1 MKYEYG
7 IYLGEECIEEYE
19 DSSSA
24 YHQAAAY
31 TRESGNLHTVRKNH
45 DTENEY
51 NVYIND
57 VLCAAGYMN
66 SILNALANQVKSEE
80 NRNTKEINIK
90 IIKQENKVPTK
101 KG

>member
-31 TRESGNLHTVRKNH
+31 TRDSGNLHTVRKIH

-51 NVYIND
+51 NVYIDN
-57 VLCAAGYMN
+57 VLCAVGDMD
-66 SILNALANQVKSEE
+66 SILSTLANQVKGEE
-80 NRNTKEINIK
+80 NCNAKEINIK
-90 IIKQENKVPTK
+90 IVKQENKVPTK